1 MPLWGGGAL
10 IENATICTHRYMG
23 NFSEFGVSRGAGLGT
38 AGGSQR
44 TCSHTDTVSEH
55 SNCTQGLIPGL
66 CESNLQPATSVFQN
80 LKLIFLKASVQ
91 SRAVGINALITMRL
105 NAWHNAQT
113 FNNILIAS
121 LPFTRS
127 QVLKP

>member
-1 MPLWGGGAL
+1 MRGNEKKLESSDEKRSPTEWPKSLRVKTMPLWGGGAL
-10 IENATICTHRYMG
+10 IQNATICTHRYMG
-23 NFSEFGVSRGAGLGT
+23 NFSEFGVSLGAGLGT

-80 LKLIFLKASVQ
+80 LKLIF
-91 SRAVGINALITMRL
+91 
-105 NAWHNAQT
+105 
-113 FNNILIAS
+113 F
-121 LPFTRS
+121 F
-127 QVLKP
+127 